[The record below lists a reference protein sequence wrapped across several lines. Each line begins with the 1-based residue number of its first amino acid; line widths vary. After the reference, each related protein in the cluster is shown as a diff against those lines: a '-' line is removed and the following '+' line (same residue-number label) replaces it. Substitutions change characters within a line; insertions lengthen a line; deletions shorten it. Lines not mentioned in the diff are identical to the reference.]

1 MVMKDP
7 RPYIFWAHI
16 QWLDESGATPHI
28 SIQNGPKVLF
38 PPSLAAH
45 SVVTFNIATEA
56 INGITLDEN
65 GLSFSARFGGREFQV
80 YAPLDSLL
88 QLASKDGQVRIGLQ
102 APTGE
107 QRPHPVPTPEPVEEV
122 SPEPVRQKPQLTV
135 IAGGESDGIKRG
147 KLSLV
152 QKTEAVEEPFEP
164 EQA

>member
-1 MVMKDP
+1 M
-7 RPYIFWAHI
+7 
-16 QWLDESGATPHI
+16 
-28 SIQNGPKVLF
+28 
-38 PPSLAAH
+38 
-45 SVVTFNIATEA
+45 
-56 INGITLDEN
+56 
-65 GLSFSARFGGREFQV
+65 

-102 APTGE
+102 
-107 QRPHPVPTPEPVEEV
+107 RPQESSVHPDPVPEPETVEIEEV

-152 QKTEAVEEPFEP
+152 PKTTAIEEPFEP